1 MQLMPL
7 GRVTKTVKLP
17 LASDAQ
23 TSSNCCGFCSPPP
36 VGCSLYRPSSRSTSA
51 SRGRQVMACACA
63 GCGGAR
69 AAAPKIMAVEQR
81 RLNMGGL
88 LGSGARMRRC
98 HLVNLGS
105 ERARRIKTP
114 DTSACGTRV
123 RGWHRAR
130 IASNSATMSDH
141 RLTFSDPVARLQYML
156 LMGLFR
162 LAVTRGLYGRF
173 ARGLGRVFGPDG
185 AVFLHEGGTP
195 PYRIALNDGYWTR
208 FALYRAP
215 YEPEVARVL
224 EAASGTTPLFCDLG
238 ANKGYW
244 TTRAAPLFEQV
255 IAVEASAAT
264 FAELSGNAYELPNV
278 TLHRAAIHARSGEEM
293 RFVNTHLSHASARLE
308 ADLPAGGQ
316 DRVETVGT
324 LAVDDLVPEGVAA
337 LIKLDVEGAEIAAIR
352 GATRALADG
361 AVLIYEDH
369 GNDPACT
376 VSAHLLEMPG
386 IRLYSIETGLI
397 PMSDV
402 ATICACKTD
411 AYKGYNFLAA
421 RAGSALLGR
430 IMQGFANSAR
440 SG

>member
-1 MQLMPL
+1 
-7 GRVTKTVKLP
+7 
-17 LASDAQ
+17 
-23 TSSNCCGFCSPPP
+23 
-36 VGCSLYRPSSRSTSA
+36 
-51 SRGRQVMACACA
+51 
-63 GCGGAR
+63 
-69 AAAPKIMAVEQR
+69 
-81 RLNMGGL
+81 
-88 LGSGARMRRC
+88 
-98 HLVNLGS
+98 
-105 ERARRIKTP
+105 
-114 DTSACGTRV
+114 
-123 RGWHRAR
+123 
-130 IASNSATMSDH
+130 MSDRH
-141 RLTFSDPVARLQYML
+141 LTFSGPAARLQYVL

-185 AVFLHEGGTP
+185 AVFLYEGGAP

-224 EAASGTTPLFCDLG
+224 EAASGATPLLCDLG

-244 TTRAAPLFEQV
+244 TTRAAPLFERV

-264 FAELSGNAYELPNV
+264 FADLSGNARDLPNV

-293 RFVNTHLSHASARLE
+293 RFVNTYLSHASARLD
-308 ADLPAGGQ
+308 ADAPAGGQ

-337 LIKLDVEGAEIAAIR
+337 LIKLDVEGAEIAAIE
-352 GATRALADG
+352 GATRALREG

-376 VSAHLLEMPG
+376 VSAHLMSDPDM
-386 IRLYSIETGLI
+386 RLYSIETGLV
-397 PMSDV
+397 PMPDV
-402 ATICACKTD
+402 ATIRALKTD

-421 RAGSALLGR
+421 RADSALLAR
-430 IMQGFANSAR
+430 IAPGFANSAR